1 MKKTLSPRQK
11 KIILTLNAQSDFMT
25 LGQLENNLSI
35 SERTLRN
42 DLKAVTDYLA
52 SYDLLLEHKVNL
64 GLKLVAKDP
73 CQLANLISDL
83 EALEPNNYSLKQRV
97 LFMSLYLLA
106 NGEST
111 YEHLAEKLQASKQTI
126 VSDFSYV
133 ISCLEADK
141 IRINKIQGKGLALE
155 GKEINIRN
163 KFEKLIS
170 ENPDHDVMKLVS
182 KELQFIDY
190 QSKVNYLIKQ
200 IEEHSHVHFAQ
211 DTDLAFNLEFTLY
224 RYQHQHFLA
233 KDSEKNFNYSDDT
246 KNKELF
252 TLLSNYAP
260 NITEGKYLMHFFV
273 NARLAN
279 QTDLTGYEN
288 PQARKLAEF
297 LFKKLRQLQSTS
309 QLQDDKFI
317 NGLTQHLNAA
327 IYRCSH
333 HIQIENVLL
342 NQIMNSIPL
351 IYEFTKTQLS
361 LWEKEH
367 NLEFSNNEIAYI
379 AMYIASAYE
388 SSLQKAT
395 TLKVLLRCTFGIT
408 TSAIL
413 KSRIF
418 AVIPECRLVGPF
430 DMRQTEE
437 YLSKHHADL
446 IISTAS
452 YTHDSIPVIV
462 VNPLLYQDDIDDIKN
477 RITQLSYDKMCTHFI
492 DSYAKIPVDKK
503 EKKNYQI
510 SDLVQAEDIQIVN
523 EVEDWE
529 EAIRL
534 ASKPLIKKKAIEP
547 RYLSKMIEAV
557 HQFGTYMVLVEGT
570 AFVHAGPEDG
580 INYNCTAILVVK
592 KPFKFGIRNP
602 KIVSNIVIIGIKD
615 KKENSL
621 LNLVYIFEKKE
632 NRQILAKENIDLKT
646 IEHLRED

>member
-1 MKKTLSPRQK
+1 MINNLTPRQR
-11 KIILTLNAQSDFMT
+11 KIIMT
-25 LGQLENNLSI
+25 LINQSGFISQSQLEAKLAV

-42 DLKAVTDYLA
+42 DLLVISDYLEP
-52 SYDLLLEHKVNL
+52 YKIKIEHKTNL
-64 GLKLVAKDP
+64 GIR
-73 CQLANLISDL
+73 LISDDPCLLTSLCSEL
-83 EALEPNNYSLKQRV
+83 ETQTPDRYSLKQRV
-97 LFMSLYLLA
+97 LFICLYLLA
-106 NGEST
+106 NQEST
-111 YEHLAEKLQASKQTI
+111 YEKLATILQASKQTI
-126 VSDFSYV
+126 VSDFTYV
-133 ISCLEADK
+133 TSCLKNDQIK
-141 IRINKIQGKGLALE
+141 LNKVQGKGLSIEA
-155 GKEINIRN
+155 KEIKLRD

-170 ENPDHDVMKLVS
+170 ENPDKDIMKLIE
-182 KELQFIDY
+182 KELDFEQYQTKAEDLID
-190 QSKVNYLIKQ
+190 Q
-200 IEEHSHVHFAQ
+200 IEKHSHVHFAQ
-211 DTDLAFNLEFTLY
+211 DTYLAFLLKFTFY
-224 RYQHQHFLA
+224 RYQHQHYLT
-233 KDSEKNFNYSDDT
+233 KDSGKNLNYYDDT
-246 KNKELF
+246 KNQELF
-252 TLLSNYAP
+252 NLFSNYAP
-260 NITEGKYLMHFFV
+260 NVTEGKYLMHFFV
-273 NARLAN
+273 NARLAI
-279 QTDLTGYEN
+279 QTDPLGYEN

-297 LFKKLRQLQSTS
+297 LFTKLRQLQSTS
-309 QLQDDKFI
+309 QLQDEKFI

-367 NLEFSNNEIAYI
+367 DLEFSNSEIAYI

-446 IISTAS
+446 IISTANYS
-452 YTHDSIPVIV
+452 HASIPVIV

-492 DSYAKIPVDKK
+492 DSYAKIQTDKK
-503 EKKNYQI
+503 EKTNYQI
-510 SDLVQAEDIQIVN
+510 SDLVQPEDIQIVDA
-523 EVEDWE
+523 VENWE
-529 EAIRL
+529 EAIKL

-602 KIVSNIVIIGIKD
+602 KVVSNIVIIGIKD